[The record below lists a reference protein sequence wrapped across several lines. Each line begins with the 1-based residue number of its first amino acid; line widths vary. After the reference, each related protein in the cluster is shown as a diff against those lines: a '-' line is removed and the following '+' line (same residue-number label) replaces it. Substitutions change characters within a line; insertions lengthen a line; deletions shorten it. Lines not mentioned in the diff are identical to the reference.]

1 MAAKRTTPPSH
12 DLDALHR
19 HLDYLNLPFIREHY
33 TEHARE
39 AAEQHSDHLH
49 FLARLVEGEA
59 QGRQD
64 RCVERRIRLARFPVR
79 KTLEQFRWDWPK
91 KINRLQVQNLF
102 RLKFIDE
109 AANVIFIG
117 GVGLGKSHLA
127 TALGLAA
134 CHQQNSVLFA
144 SAIDAVNTLAAA
156 QALGR
161 LKHELRRYVRPRV
174 LILDELGYLP
184 IDKNGADLLF
194 QIISQRYERGSIVIT
209 TNLLCGAPHKRF
221 QGSPSK
227 RTNSATGDLPPS
239 DRGSG
244 DSRAPAAAWAVLPG
258 ASGRPRCLGSA
269 PGRDRRRFRA
279 PGRTPSHGF
288 WSGVG

>member
-39 AAEQHSDHLH
+39 AAEHHSDHLD

-79 KTLEQFRWDWPK
+79 KNLEQFRWNWPK

-127 TALGLAA
+127 IALGLAA

-156 QALGR
+156 QAIGR

-209 TNLLCGAPHKRF
+209 TNRVYKKWPAIF
-221 QGSPSK
+221 
-227 RTNSATGDLPPS
+227 NN
-239 DRGSG
+239 
-244 DSRAPAAAWAVLPG
+244 DSTLTAAVL
-258 ASGRPRCLGSA
+258 
-269 PGRDRRRFRA
+269 DRLLHHAESITIEGKSFRMKDQIDEQSEA
-279 PGRTPSHGF
+279 VIDPTAA
-288 WSGVG
+288 VQ